1 MLLSIL
7 VFFVG
12 AGAVLGGYALVSSLP
27 ARLAGRR
34 LDLRLRDLSAPVDD
48 APEQSTVLMRPIQ
61 GPLPGVDR
69 LVSRTKAG
77 SRLAKLIEQSG
88 CRTTA
93 SAVALITLAMA
104 VAAGLT
110 AGIVARQWFIPP
122 VAALI
127 GGAIPIFYIIYRRS
141 RRMKA
146 FEELFPEALDMLSR
160 AIRAGHAF
168 QSALGMVAD
177 ELKAPVG
184 PEFKLTFE
192 RQNYGLPLRDALDQ
206 LAERVPILDVR
217 FFVTAVLI
225 QRDTGG
231 NLSEILDT
239 LARVVRE
246 RFNIQRQI
254 RTHTAHGKFTALV
267 LLSMPPFLGIVMLFI
282 NPDHMNL
289 LFHDKLGQTLLMA
302 AIVMQSIGFVWIR
315 KVIKI
320 EV

>member
-12 AGAVLGGYALVSSLP
+12 SGLVLGGYAAISQMP
-27 ARLAGRR
+27 AALAGRR
-34 LDLRLRDLSAPVDD
+34 LDRRLHDVSAPAWDEP
-48 APEQSTVLMRPIQ
+48 AESTVLMRPVE

-69 LVSRTKAG
+69 LVSGTRAG

-93 SAVALITLAMA
+93 SAVALVTLAMA
-104 VAAGLT
+104 GASALIAVLF
-110 AGIVARQWFIPP
+110 VQQWYIPP
-122 VAALI
+122 VAAAV
-127 GGAIPIFYIIYRRS
+127 GGSMPILYIMNRRS

-168 QSALGMVAD
+168 QSAVGMVAD

-184 PEFKLTFE
+184 PEFKMMFE

-206 LAERVPILDVR
+206 MAERVPILDVR

-231 NLSEILDT
+231 NLSEILET

-246 RFNIQRQI
+246 RFNLRRQI
-254 RTHTAHGKFTALV
+254 RTHTAHGRFTAGV
-267 LLSMPPFLGIVMLFI
+267 LLALPPVLAFAMMVI
-282 NPDHMNL
+282 NPDHMNV
-289 LFHDKLGQTLLMA
+289 LFHEKVGQMVLLVA
-302 AIVMQSIGFVWIR
+302 VVMQVVGFFWIR
-315 KVIKI
+315 KVIRI

>member
-1 MLLSIL
+1 MMLSIL

-12 AGAVLGGYALVSSLP
+12 SGLVLGGYAALSQMP
-27 ARLAGRR
+27 AVLAGRR
-34 LDLRLRDLSAPVDD
+34 LDRRLRDVSAPVDD
-48 APEQSTVLMRPIQ
+48 APAQSTVVMRPVE
-61 GPLPGVDR
+61 GPWPGVDR
-69 LVSRTKAG
+69 LVSRTTSGA
-77 SRLAKLIEQSG
+77 RLARLIEQSG
-88 CRTTA
+88 CRTNA
-93 SAVALITLAMA
+93 SAVVVMTLV
-104 VAAGLT
+104 VAAASGLL
-110 AGIVARQWFIPP
+110 ALIVARLWFVMPI
-122 VAALI
+122 AAVI
-127 GGAIPIFYIIYRRS
+127 GGAMPISYIMYRRS
-141 RRMKA
+141 RRLRA

-192 RQNYGLPLRDALDQ
+192 RQNYGLPLREALDQ

-246 RFNIQRQI
+246 RFNIQREI
-254 RTHTAHGKFTALV
+254 RTHTAHGRFTALV

-282 NPDHMNL
+282 NPEHMNL
-289 LFHDKLGQTLLMA
+289 LFHEKLGQMLLMI
-302 AIVMQSIGFVWIR
+302 AIVMQAIGCVWIR